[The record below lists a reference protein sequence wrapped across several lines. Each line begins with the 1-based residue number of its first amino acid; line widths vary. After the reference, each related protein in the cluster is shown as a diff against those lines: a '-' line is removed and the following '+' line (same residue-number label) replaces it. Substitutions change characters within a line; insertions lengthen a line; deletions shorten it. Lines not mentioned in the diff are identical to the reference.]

1 MTFKEFKDEI
11 FSWQTPTWNW
21 SVAFLL
27 VSNRNKDTKYGSIAN
42 KSIMFKPPLKNF
54 HLSGDAPNLS
64 IYSSVNHVMQT
75 PSTMA
80 NSGLSMGTPSL
91 KCCRDGNVFS
101 VRPMVDKIMNNIDIT
116 AITCNDFWFANTS
129 VFFSFYLQ
137 WAKLNINRKLWL
149 FMYFFVCL

>member
-11 FSWQTPTWNW
+11 FSCQTPTWNW

-64 IYSSVNHVMQT
+64 MYSSVNHVMQT

-116 AITCNDFWFANTS
+116 AITCNDFGILCCENVS
-129 VFFSFYLQ
+129 
-137 WAKLNINRKLWL
+137 
-149 FMYFFVCL
+149 FFVSSSWAQQRSIFTKRKMIIF